1 MGAVIAESVYVW
13 KLVSHIEGRTKAK
26 DVRKQGAET
35 IVGHKM
41 VAETGGWR
49 KLYDEKLH
57 DLYSSP
63 NITTVTN
70 HSVWNECGYVACMRE
85 KRNVK
90 KFLWENQKEREHFE
104 EQGING

>member
-1 MGAVIAESVYVW
+1 MCVW
-13 KLVSHIEGRTKAK
+13 KLVYRTKGRTKAK
-26 DVRKQGAET
+26 GVRKQGAET

-41 VAETGGWR
+41 VAGTGGWR
-49 KLYDEKLH
+49 KLYDKKLH

-63 NITTVTN
+63 NITKHYYN
-70 HSVWNECGYVACMRE
+70 HNVRNECGYVACMRE

-90 KFLWENQKEREHFE
+90 KFLWENQKERERFE